1 MLREWHRC
9 RGERARPDGIG
20 RLAGWRI
27 VRIGVGVRR
36 RGPATFIGVG
46 RTYNVG
52 IEIAPIDFELIQSSH
67 DGVQTLAQFTA
78 NVVPGR
84 EFSERRSQRGHFAG
98 EVVAVGEHSLVALT
112 ILLILDTIAV
122 GLPVLGEKNQGAA

>member
-1 MLREWHRC
+1 MS
-9 RGERARPDGIG
+9 GSASGS
-20 RLAGWRI
+20 
-27 VRIGVGVRR
+27 GVG
-36 RGPATFIGVG
+36 GPATFIGVG
-46 RTYNVG
+46 RTYSVG

-122 GLPVLGEKNQGAA
+122 GLPVLGEKNQGCCVGTPGRTAAVSRTMNG